1 MTKHYRD
8 PALHAQADDI
18 QDLLCHLLHAA
29 YTHWLAYGMFAK
41 DFAEGVRHH
50 SALCLLELNLS
61 GEGPTKFA
69 QAVMAAHQWA
79 LPKSPD
85 WVGQTNQPH
94 PACVSLAPH
103 PYAQAPAVRFYNDE
117 GLLGAPDGLRKL
129 LDRAVMGA
137 FCCWLQE
144 GWNPD
149 EFRWAVLDAADII
162 EYDHD
167 LRKSL
172 GTLGGGRSEAAHLS
186 EPYFRPRRPSQSP
199 QANAK
204 SLSLD

>member
-8 PALHAQADDI
+8 PALQSQAEDI

-29 YTHWLAYGMFAK
+29 YTHWLAFGMFAR

-50 SALCLLELNLS
+50 SALCLLELKLS
-61 GEGPTKFA
+61 GESPAKFA
-69 QAVMAAHQWA
+69 QAVMAAHQWT

-85 WVGQTNQPH
+85 WAGQTNQPH

-103 PYAQAPAVRFYNDE
+103 PYAQAAAVRFYNDE

-172 GTLGGGRSEAAHLS
+172 GTLGGGPSEAAHLS
-186 EPYFRPRRPSQSP
+186 EPYFRPRRPSQAISH
-199 QANAK
+199 
-204 SLSLD
+204 